1 VVFLL
6 IVIQV
11 EKEVRDVMVH
21 LEEEVIFLSSS
32 TAPLPKKNI
41 KEDEEEEGNS
51 NRLLP
56 TFHPCRRGSAGSDGP
71 SLSD

>member
-1 VVFLL
+1 
-6 IVIQV
+6 
-11 EKEVRDVMVH
+11 MVH

-56 TFHPCRRGSAGSDGP
+56 TFHPRRRGSAGSDGP